1 MSSREAQAR
10 KSLEVA
16 LDYALA
22 RLNELEGKDRLA
34 FASEYKEWLAEEEL
48 KETVW
53 FSIPMRKTSENNEV

>member
-1 MSSREAQAR
+1 MSSREAQAMM
-10 KSLEVA
+10 SLEVA

-34 FASEYKEWLAEEEL
+34 FASEYKEWFAEEEL

-53 FSIPMRKTSENNEV
+53 FSIPMRKTSENNEG